1 MSEPKWKKIFRIR
14 HNNIF
19 LPTLIYF
26 SSWIIL
32 PIAIIISLISFTS
45 SVLSTDSIFQPAI
58 AQSSIIH
65 VKADAA
71 AQQQPSVQSLTAKA
85 ASQIQINTN
94 SNTNT
99 NTNITTAATTPSTIN
114 NNSSFLTYDNPTVGL
129 RIRYPFNWSVMEN
142 AYNSTTN
149 NTVARFLSTAKTGSE
164 LGNLSGVSGNF
175 IPYLDIFVFDSKNMS
190 LDQIVKGRID
200 YFYNKSNFAIHE
212 TKPFAIDNN
221 NKRQPGYMLDY
232 SVTVGGDELFRKRQA
247 WTVFSGK
254 VYVITFTAQ
263 QALFSNYMP
272 TVAKMINSFEIQTKT
287 K

>member
-1 MSEPKWKKIFRIR
+1 MSEPKWKKVFRIR

-19 LPTLIYF
+19 LRTLIYF

-45 SVLSTDSIFQPAI
+45 SALSTDSIFQPAI
-58 AQSSIIH
+58 AQSSIIQL
-65 VKADAA
+65 KADAA
-71 AQQQPSVQSLTAKA
+71 AQQPPSVQSLTAKA
-85 ASQIQINTN
+85 VSQINTN

-99 NTNITTAATTPSTIN
+99 TTNITTADTTSSTIN
-114 NNSSFLTYDNPTVGL
+114 NNSSFLTYDNPTAGL
-129 RIRYPFNWSVMEN
+129 RIRYPSNWSVMEN
-142 AYNSTTN
+142 VYNSTTN

-200 YFYNKSNFAIHE
+200 YFSNKSNFVIHE
-212 TKPFAIDNN
+212 TKPFTIDNN

-247 WTVFSGK
+247 WTISSGN

>member
-1 MSEPKWKKIFRIR
+1 MSEPKWKKVFRIR

-19 LPTLIYF
+19 LRTLIYF

-45 SVLSTDSIFQPAI
+45 SALSTDSIFQPAI

-65 VKADAA
+65 LKPDAA
-71 AQQQPSVQSLTAKA
+71 AQQQPSVQSSTAKA
-85 ASQIQINTN
+85 ISQINTN

-99 NTNITTAATTPSTIN
+99 TTNIPTADTTSSTIN

-129 RIRYPFNWSVMEN
+129 RIRYPSNWTVMEN

-190 LDQIVKGRID
+190 LDQILKGRIN
-200 YFYNKSNFAIHE
+200 YFSKNSNFAIHE
-212 TKPFAIDNN
+212 TKPFAINNN
-221 NKRQPGYMLDY
+221 NKRQQAYMLDY

-247 WTVFSGK
+247 WTIFGSKVF
-254 VYVITFTAQ
+254 VVTFTAQ

-272 TVAKMINSFEIQTKT
+272 TVAKMINSFEIQTKI